1 MMLKAEGDSGPSSQV
16 VTVEEMK
23 EHGREEE
30 TMVVV
35 VEEWWLRMWQMKGD
49 SGGTTI
55 GVKGKTRMGVASG
68 RQTRGSRNDGGKG
81 RWYTS
86 DGGVWMTDWRADDSE
101 QQDK

>member
-35 VEEWWLRMWQMKGD
+35 VEEWWLRMWQMK
-49 SGGTTI
+49 
-55 GVKGKTRMGVASG
+55 
-68 RQTRGSRNDGGKG
+68 
-81 RWYTS
+81 
-86 DGGVWMTDWRADDSE
+86 
-101 QQDK
+101 